1 MFIYEIRNK
10 VNSKVYVGQTKAKV
24 AAKRWHQHKRQLQT
38 GKHINGH
45 LQHAWAKYG
54 PDNWEFK
61 VLAEATDEKQLAE
74 LEKHWIAEFDSTN
87 AAKGYNLTTGGEDY
101 TKRSKWEGKF
111 AIGHKFGSWEVLDPT
126 IYWTDRRESQLK
138 VRCKC
143 GTIKLAYIGQL
154 VNGLSKTCGCTMS
167 QKGEHHPAF
176 KGDGEISKTKYN
188 NIVRSL
194 RSSVP
199 GVEFTGDSL
208 YVNSNAT
215 GTLTVNASNMI
226 SVTTTATA
234 MPANG
239 ISTYFNL
246 SPELLNNQLQTQQYS
261 CSISGQPINSD
272 TGAVTCLNNNGYVS
286 GNIAWVRKDYR
297 QMQGNMD
304 FETFV
309 KMCREVVEAVDKAKA
324 ELAKGF
330 PEKKSDNPIVQKAN
344 EIARRANE
352 RKSK

>member
-1 MFIYEIRNK
+1 MARKPIWQDRIKANQRYGKWVICEPCVIFREGSG
-10 VNSKVYVGQTKAKV
+10 VSKVWARCDCGNT
-24 AAKRWHQHKRQLQT
+24 RQVNCA
-38 GKHINGH
+38 HISRGN
-45 LQHAWAKYG
+45 
-54 PDNWEFK
+54 
-61 VLAEATDEKQLAE
+61 
-74 LEKHWIAEFDSTN
+74 ST
-87 AAKGYNLTTGGEDY
+87 
-101 TKRSKWEGKF
+101 S
-111 AIGHKFGSWEVLDPT
+111 
-126 IYWTDRRESQLK
+126 
-138 VRCKC
+138 
-143 GTIKLAYIGQL
+143 
-154 VNGLSKTCGCTMS
+154 CGCAVKS
-167 QKGEHHPAF
+167 KGEAHPAF
-176 KGDGEISKTKYN
+176 KGSGDISKTKYN
-188 NIVRSL
+188 SIVRSL
-194 RSSVP
+194 KSSVP

-226 SVTTTATA
+226 SVTSTATA

-352 RKSK
+352 RKSE